1 MTKKLFSYCFFLFSF
16 ISFSQSIPLSDK
28 CKISI
33 LTCGSGDQLYSTFGH
48 TAIRIYD
55 YERDLDVVYNYGM
68 FDFNEGSFY
77 LKFVKGDL
85 QYFGATTS
93 YQEFLMQY
101 QFEQREVLEQTLNL
115 DHDKQQQLF
124 EFLNSSLQ
132 TEDKYYT
139 YKFIDR
145 NCTTMVVDKLNLIL
159 GSEIIQKVDTKE
171 PTYREVLNPYF
182 ENYFYYKFGISII
195 FGEKVDH
202 KAEKLFLPIELFN
215 SLAKC
220 TIDGQKLVS
229 STDIIIKGIRPKMT
243 FNFFDSI
250 YFIVALLLLLGI
262 LNFKKINNLYFGI
275 LGLLGI
281 FFCLVGLYSLHEELL
296 WNYNALLFNPLLLF
310 VALLNKSKFK
320 SILKLVCLISFV
332 IYTFI
337 VISKPHFLLV
347 LPFILA
353 TSILLIRSEISIK
366 KLLTAIKNNRT

>member
-1 MTKKLFSYCFFLFSF
+1 MTNKLLFFIVLFSIKFA
-16 ISFSQSIPLSDK
+16 FSQSIPLSDK

-33 LTCGSGDQLYSTFGH
+33 LTCGNGNQLYSTFGH
-48 TAIRIYD
+48 TAIRISD

-68 FDFNEGSFY
+68 FDFNEGNFY

-85 QYFGATTS
+85 QYFVATTS

-115 DHDKQQQLF
+115 SAEKKQQLF
-124 EFLNSSLQ
+124 ELLNSTLQ
-132 TEDKYYT
+132 SEDKFYT

-145 NCTTMVVDKLNLIL
+145 NCTTMVLDKINLIFGFEVL
-159 GSEIIQKVDTKE
+159 QKIDSKI

-182 ENYFYYKFGISII
+182 KDFFYYKFGISII
-195 FGEKVDH
+195 FGEKVDR

-220 TIDGQKLVS
+220 TINGQKLVS
-229 STDIIIKGIRPKMT
+229 STDTIVKTNQQKPA
-243 FNFFDSI
+243 FNFLDSI
-250 YFIVALLLLLGI
+250 YFVSTLLLLLVI
-262 LNFKKINNLYFGI
+262 LNFKKITSLYFAIMGFF
-275 LGLLGI
+275 GI
-281 FFCLVGLYSLHEELL
+281 FFCLVGFYSLHEELL

-310 VALLNKSKFK
+310 IAFLNSSKFK
-320 SILKLVCLISFV
+320 SVLVAICLISFGV
-332 IYTFI
+332 YAVI

-347 LPFILA
+347 LPFIIA
-353 TSILLIRSEISIK
+353 TSTLLIRSEISIR